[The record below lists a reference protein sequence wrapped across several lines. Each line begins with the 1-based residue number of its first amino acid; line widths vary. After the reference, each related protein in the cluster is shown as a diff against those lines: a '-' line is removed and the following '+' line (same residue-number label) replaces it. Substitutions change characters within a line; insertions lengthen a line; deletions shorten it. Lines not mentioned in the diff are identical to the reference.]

1 MIHYSA
7 FPETIKFEDAEN
19 LLEIWSKRMQDGL
32 ESFGENRSNHPPT
45 VIVKLYKN
53 LEEINH
59 NPMEYYDY
67 HHGQKGDSLALP
79 KFPTLF
85 VDCSPPHLQK
95 EYSGK
100 GLELNYGEI
109 GVPDFS
115 LYFTLVSSEESAADD
130 LKSLS
135 KTIGSG
141 FNIIQ
146 RTDNEDKKTP
156 AAHVLNMCS
165 VLCTRLL
172 LSAPEGSSGESE
184 ALVDSYLKES
194 FIGSRRV
201 KNSKASGLILD
212 QPYLH
217 RGIIDN
223 SMIKW
228 LNRGWKPSESNVLLH
243 EAIESYD
250 EELHNC
256 SNGSANELRD
266 ALEIM
271 QVNWKSLTF
280 HFLPSGFVDSRERL
294 ITSKNNIIVNEYY
307 INAVL
312 DNIIESHEVEQK
324 IRNCD
329 ISSIINDFTVDEF
342 KQFYFAYSNIIN
354 YIATHRLP
362 RKNLE
367 RRIKSNQEPRKH
379 WGSLWENCQK
389 ISHSDVKHRKALDAF
404 EKLGVK
410 LKLISRLLIYN
421 SLNDCLLKIEKDLVG
436 LRKKNLKIHHALS
449 EVIGLKID
457 GGGNN

>member
-1 MIHYSA
+1 M
-7 FPETIKFEDAEN
+7 
-19 LLEIWSKRMQDGL
+19 
-32 ESFGENRSNHPPT
+32 
-45 VIVKLYKN
+45 KL
-53 LEEINH
+53 
-59 NPMEYYDY
+59 
-67 HHGQKGDSLALP
+67 
-79 KFPTLF
+79 
-85 VDCSPPHLQK
+85 
-95 EYSGK
+95 
-100 GLELNYGEI
+100 
-109 GVPDFS
+109 
-115 LYFTLVSSEESAADD
+115 
-130 LKSLS
+130 
-135 KTIGSG
+135 
-141 FNIIQ
+141 
-146 RTDNEDKKTP
+146 
-156 AAHVLNMCS
+156 
-165 VLCTRLL
+165 
-172 LSAPEGSSGESE
+172 
-184 ALVDSYLKES
+184 
-194 FIGSRRV
+194 
-201 KNSKASGLILD
+201 
-212 QPYLH
+212 
-217 RGIIDN
+217 
-223 SMIKW
+223 
-228 LNRGWKPSESNVLLH
+228 
-243 EAIESYD
+243 IESYD

-421 SLNDCLLKIEKDLVG
+421 SLNDCLLKIEKDFVG
-436 LRKKNLKIHHALS
+436 LRKKNLKIHDALS

>member
-1 MIHYSA
+1 
-7 FPETIKFEDAEN
+7 
-19 LLEIWSKRMQDGL
+19 
-32 ESFGENRSNHPPT
+32 
-45 VIVKLYKN
+45 
-53 LEEINH
+53 
-59 NPMEYYDY
+59 
-67 HHGQKGDSLALP
+67 
-79 KFPTLF
+79 
-85 VDCSPPHLQK
+85 
-95 EYSGK
+95 
-100 GLELNYGEI
+100 
-109 GVPDFS
+109 
-115 LYFTLVSSEESAADD
+115 
-130 LKSLS
+130 
-135 KTIGSG
+135 
-141 FNIIQ
+141 
-146 RTDNEDKKTP
+146 
-156 AAHVLNMCS
+156 
-165 VLCTRLL
+165 
-172 LSAPEGSSGESE
+172 
-184 ALVDSYLKES
+184 
-194 FIGSRRV
+194 
-201 KNSKASGLILD
+201 
-212 QPYLH
+212 
-217 RGIIDN
+217 
-223 SMIKW
+223 MIKW
-228 LNRGWKPSESNVLLH
+228 LNKGWKPSESNVLLH

-389 ISHSDVKHRKALDAF
+389 FHIRM
-404 EKLGVK
+404 
-410 LKLISRLLIYN
+410 
-421 SLNDCLLKIEKDLVG
+421 
-436 LRKKNLKIHHALS
+436 
-449 EVIGLKID
+449 
-457 GGGNN
+457 